1 MGSSSYEMQAAY
13 ASSQATKTKVTSTAQ
28 ECSNWITE
36 ADISDSQKEIYLNNL
51 SRNTH

>member
-36 ADISDSQKEIYLNNL
+36 ADISEGWRKAGINN
-51 SRNTH
+51 